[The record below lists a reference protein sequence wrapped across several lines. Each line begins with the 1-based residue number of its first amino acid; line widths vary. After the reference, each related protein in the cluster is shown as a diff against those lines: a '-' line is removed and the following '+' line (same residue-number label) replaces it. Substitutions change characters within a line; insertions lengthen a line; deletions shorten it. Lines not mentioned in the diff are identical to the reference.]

1 MKHTTLSLF
10 LTAAAFVSG
19 TPVVAQDVV
28 DLHRVS
34 IDLNNVV
41 TIVYSKNFATCAH
54 MRFSDATCS
63 QFGALTHVQNHWC
76 ASGTQVVST
85 VPLAMFNSGFGPN
98 IPVFMVHGNNS
109 NVRSAC
115 LDVVGDGKYG
125 TGCAGSAGI
134 PVLDTAN
141 ALPLAGTTIDLDV
154 TNGPASSLAVL
165 GFGLS
170 QTSIPVLGCDL
181 LISPVLATVVVSF
194 DASGAGTFSLPL
206 PVTSVGA
213 TVTAQAFAL
222 DVGGP
227 QGFSATNG
235 LQITVL

>member
-1 MKHTTLSLF
+1 MKPTL
-10 LTAAAFVSG
+10 LTALLAAASLAA
-19 TPVVAQDVV
+19 PVAAQDVV

-41 TIVYSKNFATCAH
+41 TVVYSKNFATCAH
-54 MRFSDATCS
+54 MRFSNATCTLT
-63 QFGALTHVQNHWC
+63 GALTHVQNHWC

-85 VPLAMFNSGFGPN
+85 VPLAMFNAGFGPN
-98 IPVFMVHGNNS
+98 IPVFMVHGNNG
-109 NVRSAC
+109 NVRSGC

-125 TGCAGSAGI
+125 TGCAGSGGV

-154 TNGPASSLAVL
+154 TNGPAGSLAVL

-170 QTSIPVLGCDL
+170 PTGIPVLGCNL
-181 LISPVLATVVVSF
+181 LISPVLATVVVAF
-194 DASGAGTFSLPL
+194 DGSGAGTFPLPL

-213 TVTAQAFAL
+213 VFTAQAFAL

-235 LQITVL
+235 LQVTVL